1 MQPRLTVGVLVL
13 QSERLMR
20 IVVNP
25 FILFQTAPGGVFAVP
40 KEITVDVGHLS
51 WDADLVAVEVV
62 GLLAVFAFFIGPVM
76 YLFQRFVGVGP
87 SLFRAVFFEDFGFN
101 QVVMQIVEVV
111 LHFAVGIRLFS
122 KANFFD
128 QFIN

>member
-1 MQPRLTVGVLVL
+1 MQPRLTVAILVL
-13 QSERLMR
+13 QAEGLICAISYLG
-20 IVVNP
+20 
-25 FILFQTAPGGVFAVP
+25 FLFQTALAGLVAEPQQIAVL
-40 KEITVDVGHLS
+40 VGHLS

-62 GLLAVFAFFIGPVM
+62 GLLSVFAVFSCPIADLCQGV
-76 YLFQRFVGVGP
+76 VGVDP

>member
-1 MQPRLTVGVLVL
+1 MVVG
-13 QSERLMR
+13 
-20 IVVNP
+20 N
-25 FILFQTAPGGVFAVP
+25 
-40 KEITVDVGHLS
+40 LS
-51 WDADLVAVEVV
+51 WDADLVAVEAVC
-62 GLLAVFAFFIGPVM
+62 LLAVFAFFIGPVM
-76 YLFQRFVGVGP
+76 YLFQGVVGVGP